1 MPKTTHSNTLMA
13 SRLNLADKV
22 LNALGRM
29 ANDAPPL
36 LLVFWGSRG
45 SGKTTFLEEV
55 KKRLSAEADVGV
67 AGLWDMGKTAVKGL
81 PSKILKSVE
90 KKKETYKAVIF
101 DNMDVLLKDPSGRDF
116 FDLETN
122 LILPLVER
130 GDTLIIVGSQLELT
144 QWQEYD
150 VRLRQENYQLGPL
163 SRDEVRDMLKGGKPD
178 AETVHNLTF
187 GHPKVMEE
195 YLTHRTW
202 KKADAARF
210 ASKYFLEDLPAETE
224 EIAQIASLFPA
235 FNVYILKKSRGDGD
249 SEDDGLLARYNGQ
262 INELTRRWIIRFD
275 TDSGAYRFTDNAVRR
290 LLALDYA
297 LKQPKRFAGIQ
308 HIAADYFE
316 EEAKS
321 AAFLPQLI
329 VSAVYHQAQTVRAQ
343 APDKRGAHCVKW
355 VRSMR
360 DHWNGA
366 NWKQVLQKWESADG
380 DPELKDEILSLIGE
394 KYHKKIAAMFSTYRE
409 EMEA

>member
-1 MPKTTHSNTLMA
+1 MPKTTHSNALMA
-13 SRLNLADKV
+13 SRLNLAEKV
-22 LNALGRM
+22 LDALGKM
-29 ANDAPPL
+29 SNGASPL

-55 KKRLSAEADVGV
+55 NKRLSAKVNVGV
-67 AGLWDMGKTAVKGL
+67 AGFWDLSKTTAKGL
-81 PSKILKSVE
+81 PPKILKSVGN
-90 KKKETYKAVIF
+90 KKEAYKTVIF

-116 FDLETN
+116 FDFESSLV
-122 LILPLVER
+122 LPLVER
-130 GDTLIIVGSQLELT
+130 GDTLIIAGSQLELS

-150 VRLRQENYQLGPL
+150 VRLRQENHQLGPL
-163 SRDEVRDMLKGGKPD
+163 SLDEVREMVKDGKLG

-195 YLTHRTW
+195 YLAHPKW

-210 ASKYFLEDLPAETE
+210 ASKYFLEELPAETK

-235 FNVYILKKSRGDGD
+235 FNVYILKKSRGDGN
-249 SEDDGLLARYNGQ
+249 SEDDALLARYNGQ

-290 LLALDYA
+290 LLALDYG
-297 LKQPKRFAGIQ
+297 LKQPKRFAEIQ
-308 HIAADYFE
+308 RIAANYFQ

-343 APDKRGAHCVKW
+343 ASGKRGAHCVKW